1 MTVMRAHVLDPMLA
15 GHRFEVPPD
24 RQPRRS
30 VAHLGVWTTF
40 AVVAILLMDVLNLT
54 AYGVVIPVAGA
65 LLALVMARIGP
76 PKPSIA
82 WTKLVVDRADVIAIA
97 ALYVVTVG
105 LFRLAFGVFGTDR
118 VAGLFLS
125 FAAALLIGVA
135 GSVVYT
141 TWIRRRPLA
150 SIGIG
155 PQNLRST
162 LRLGLLLAAVQF
174 SITLWGYDLPEPVD
188 WVPLLIMA
196 ITVGLFEAIFF
207 RGFIQGRLEA
217 SFGAA
222 PAVRGAAALYAL
234 YHVGY
239 GMDAH
244 QMVFLFGLGVVYA
257 IAYRLTENV
266 LVLWPL
272 LIPMGS
278 LYAQLDSGDLVGEL
292 PLASIAGF
300 GDVLV
305 VMAIVVWLAHRSERR
320 RRIPRLRPA
329 RAGVTAGQ
337 RSRAMSLPTDG
348 DIGAGGSSRTTDRTG
363 VSLSG
368 PEGRGGV
375 SGPAFSATP
384 LALPQHA
391 DECPSSQS
399 IKRSASIRVLGFPSR
414 SRSRRRGRSRA
425 S

>member
-1 MTVMRAHVLDPMLA
+1 MTVMRAHVFEPTLTGP
-15 GHRFEVPPD
+15 RFEVLPD

-30 VAHLGVWTTF
+30 VAHLAVWTTF
-40 AVVAILLMDVLNLT
+40 AVVALLLMDVLDLT
-54 AYGVVIPVAGA
+54 VFGVVIPVAGV

-76 PKPSIA
+76 PNPSIA
-82 WTKLVVDRADVIAIA
+82 WTRLVVDRADVIAIA
-97 ALYVVTVG
+97 SLYVVTVA

-125 FAAALLIGVA
+125 FAAALLVGVV
-135 GSVVYT
+135 GSVIYT

-174 SITLWGYDLPEPVD
+174 SITFWGYDLPEPLD
-188 WVPLLIMA
+188 WVPLLVMA
-196 ITVGLFEAIFF
+196 FTVGLFEAIFF

-217 SFGAA
+217 SFGVA
-222 PAVRGAAALYAL
+222 PAVLGAAALYAL

-239 GMDAH
+239 GMDADE
-244 QMVFLFGLGVVYA
+244 MVFLFGLGVVYA

-278 LYAQLDSGDLVGEL
+278 FYAQLDSGDLVGEL
-292 PLASIAGF
+292 PWASIAGF

-305 VMAIVVWLAHRSERR
+305 VMALVVWFAHRSERR
-320 RRIPRLRPA
+320 HRIPRFLPAGRGPLPGRRFTEPPGAVGGLIDDSGLERVEVDVDDPDAEEHAEFVGRRPA
-329 RAGVTAGQ
+329 V
-337 RSRAMSLPTDG
+337 
-348 DIGAGGSSRTTDRTG
+348 
-363 VSLSG
+363 
-368 PEGRGGV
+368 
-375 SGPAFSATP
+375 
-384 LALPQHA
+384 
-391 DECPSSQS
+391 
-399 IKRSASIRVLGFPSR
+399 
-414 SRSRRRGRSRA
+414 
-425 S
+425 

>member
-1 MTVMRAHVLDPMLA
+1 MRAHVLEPTLA
-15 GHRFEVPPD
+15 GRRFEVLPD

-30 VAHLGVWTTF
+30 VAHLAVWTTF
-40 AVVAILLMDVLNLT
+40 AVVALLLMDVLDLT
-54 AYGVVIPVAGA
+54 VYGVVVPVAGV
-65 LLALVMARIGP
+65 LLALVMARTDP
-76 PKPSIA
+76 PDPSIA
-82 WTKLVVDRADVIAIA
+82 WTRLVVDRADVIAIV
-97 ALYVVTVG
+97 ALYAVIVG

-125 FAAALLIGVA
+125 FAAALLVGVV

-174 SITLWGYDLPEPVD
+174 SITLWGYELPEPID
-188 WVPLLIMA
+188 WMPLLVMA

-217 SFGAA
+217 SFGVA
-222 PAVRGAAALYAL
+222 PAVLGAAALYAL

-239 GMDAH
+239 GMGMDE
-244 QMVFLFGLGVVYA
+244 MVFLFGLGVVYA

-278 LYAQLDSGDLVGEL
+278 FYAQLDSGDLVGEL
-292 PLASIAGF
+292 PWASIAGF

-305 VMAIVVWLAHRSERR
+305 VMGVVAWFAHRSERR
-320 RRIPRLRPA
+320 RRIPRLLPGERGSN
-329 RAGVTAGQ
+329 AG
-337 RSRAMSLPTDG
+337 
-348 DIGAGGSSRTTDRTG
+348 
-363 VSLSG
+363 
-368 PEGRGGV
+368 
-375 SGPAFSATP
+375 
-384 LALPQHA
+384 
-391 DECPSSQS
+391 
-399 IKRSASIRVLGFPSR
+399 
-414 SRSRRRGRSRA
+414 
-425 S
+425 